1 MKKYVRPEMK
11 VVLMEPSSALLAA
24 SSPQIEEVDYYDEYT
39 DAPALS
45 RKNGF
50 KSLWDED

>member
-1 MKKYVRPEMK
+1 MKKYDRPEMK
-11 VVLMEPSSALLAA
+11 VVSIETSSTLLAE
-24 SSPQIEEVDYYDEYT
+24 SNPQIKEVYDEYT
-39 DAPALS
+39 DASALS